1 MRTKALAHGAITH
14 QQLQD
19 ALLFG
24 CEYAGAVIDE
34 SLASLA
40 VALDETQTV
49 RDGSGLLTEMRLDV
63 SKTAELVNH
72 WRIDQGFLVPWRADE
87 ELFTY
92 RMSLLKKEL
101 QQSLY
106 IDTRQV
112 KRDPFVRNTA
122 AMVAAG
128 LAATWA
134 TLAQL
139 PLWTGGWA
147 TEEGFLFLAIA
158 VGAYILKD
166 RIKEWARNSLSR
178 YWLAWDKDRRILGD
192 NLLQVGFG
200 GFTGRAKE
208 RFEFVDD
215 LDLPDAIR
223 SLRMKE
229 RTVSG
234 LTIENENIVHYRRS
248 LNFSMLK
255 NEMVPERYGVQERF
269 RLNLS
274 TFLSNLDDPI
284 ENVRYFDS
292 RTGRFREKEMPR
304 VYHLNLIVVQR
315 SNESDNS
322 KFSKLRLIVNRKGVV
337 RIESVLTDEHSF
349 APVEK

>member
-1 MRTKALAHGAITH
+1 MPELARNVSQYCEEVLLSLGALRRVRTKALAHGAITH

-40 VALDETQTV
+40 VALDNSHTA
-49 RDGSGLLTEMRLDV
+49 RDGTGLLTAMRLDV

-72 WRIDQGFLVPWRADE
+72 WRIDQGFLVPWRVDE

-147 TEEGFLFLAIA
+147 TEEGALFFRHCGWRVHSQRSYQR
-158 VGAYILKD
+158 VGAKQPLEV
-166 RIKEWARNSLSR
+166 RAF
-178 YWLAWDKDRRILGD
+178 LG
-192 NLLQVGFG
+192 
-200 GFTGRAKE
+200 
-208 RFEFVDD
+208 
-215 LDLPDAIR
+215 
-223 SLRMKE
+223 
-229 RTVSG
+229 
-234 LTIENENIVHYRRS
+234 
-248 LNFSMLK
+248 
-255 NEMVPERYGVQERF
+255 
-269 RLNLS
+269 
-274 TFLSNLDDPI
+274 
-284 ENVRYFDS
+284 
-292 RTGRFREKEMPR
+292 
-304 VYHLNLIVVQR
+304 
-315 SNESDNS
+315 
-322 KFSKLRLIVNRKGVV
+322 
-337 RIESVLTDEHSF
+337 
-349 APVEK
+349 